1 MFAVGETLLDPE
13 AATAPMFWLILTDAA
28 FVDVQVSVVDW
39 PDWIVS
45 GEADSVTVGIG
56 GGVTVT
62 VAVAVTEPL
71 LLVAVSV

>member
-1 MFAVGETLLDPE
+1 MFAVGETLRLPE
-13 AATAPMFWLILTDAA
+13 RGTAPTPWLILTDPA

-39 PDWIVS
+39 PDSIVS

-56 GGVTVT
+56 GAVTVT
-62 VAVAVTEPL
+62 VAVSVTEPL